1 MSAVSDLLSDYQH
14 VIEEIRIVTGDDSAF
29 EVVVD
34 GNLVYSKHATGRHA
48 EPGEVLDLFTN
59 LMGSDVPR
67 YGEERASLL
76 GGQNEQFHL
85 EV

>member
-14 VIEEIRIVTGDDSAF
+14 VIEEIRLVTGDDSAF

-48 EPGEVLDLFTN
+48 EPGEVLDLFTD

-67 YGEERASLL
+67 YGEE
-76 GGQNEQFHL
+76 
-85 EV
+85 